1 VLSWGLIG
9 ELARE
14 AVLPAAGA
22 SGLLFY
28 ALVRWR
34 GPAVA
39 APAAALALAAGFLL
53 GNRLRGAVALREDTA
68 DLHRAVYAAGA
79 ALLVGLLA
87 RAPRLP
93 VTARW
98 ALRAAGAA
106 LAAWW
111 LTAVVPEELPLP
123 GWKIAVLLFGAWAVC
138 EQAPQGPLALA
149 LAALAAAVVLLHA
162 HTARLAEAALLLA
175 SALAGLALVAPAK
188 GTDAGGSVP
197 GAAVLLAGL
206 LLSGHGTTYSE
217 VPPSCFLL
225 IGAAPLA
232 LAPTLLPF
240 SCRLAGPRLGL
251 LRAGLVLAP
260 LAVAVARAMSAESVD
275 W

>member
-1 VLSWGLIG
+1 MLSWGLIG

-14 AVLPAAGA
+14 AILPAAGA

-34 GPAVA
+34 GPLIA

-68 DLHRAVYAAGA
+68 DLHRAVYAAGV
-79 ALLVGLLA
+79 ALLLGLVA

-93 VTARW
+93 GAARW

-111 LTAVVPEELPLP
+111 LAGVVPEDLPLA
-123 GWKIAVLLFGAWAVC
+123 GWQIAALVFATWAVC
-138 EQAPQGPLALA
+138 EQAPQGPFALA
-149 LAALAAAVVLLHA
+149 LAALAAAVVLLYA

-175 SALAGLALVAPAK
+175 SALAGLALVASARRI
-188 GTDAGGSVP
+188 DAGGAVP
-197 GAAVLLAGL
+197 GATVLLAGL
-206 LLSGHGTTYSE
+206 LLSGHSTTYSE

-225 IGAAPLA
+225 VGAAPLA
-232 LAPTLLPF
+232 LVAGSLPF
-240 SCRLAGPRLGL
+240 EIG
-251 LRAGLVLAP
+251 RAHV
-260 LAVAVARAMSAESVD
+260 
-275 W
+275 